1 MKIFIGPDSAT
12 KRQWIFEEMNR
23 GGEVTMITPEQS
35 TLAYESQMIR
45 MLDLP
50 GMIDVQV
57 TSLNHILNTL
67 SRDIYRPEQEAI
79 GDIGKKMLYRDILD
93 ELGSKLRIF
102 RHIDQPGFYEEL
114 EETIDRL
121 MRDAVPPEVLVELLN
136 DQEKDSLV
144 YNKLA
149 DLHLIYQRF
158 SQRITGEYF
167 DREQR
172 LQLFEKEGHRF
183 RLFSPEEV
191 WLVDFKHF
199 DDASLRMLKK
209 IAAHTKRV
217 CIALPYEP
225 DKPWIYQVTHETLGL
240 LRDTFSAE
248 VIEIKSE
255 TTPISKLAEQ
265 LVALDPTP
273 VPANLRVFA
282 AEDVYEEV
290 EFIGLDILRKL
301 RLDETFR
308 LEDIRIIA
316 ADLESYEFT
325 IKSVFSQLGL
335 PVFSDDRKSIVRNRV
350 VKSILALMNVY
361 LDGYRRED
369 VISFLKGYLGE
380 GLWDELDLF
389 ENYLIERGINYKR
402 FREPMADEAMEQ
414 LRLQFLGS
422 VLANEG
428 FYKKRRPIGAFC
440 DGLRELF
447 IKLKYPERIEETVKV
462 YEERGETEE
471 MLIITQVWNT
481 LIEAL
486 SQLKKVAGDK
496 QVSFRQFKTL
506 FDSSIKDLS
515 VGIIPPVE
523 GRITLATLHRS
534 THAPCRVL
542 YFCGMAEGVVPKD
555 YLDTGLLKHKE
566 KYRIKEFGYRYFD
579 TPEFNENLDVLD
591 QYIAL
596 SMVED
601 ELIFSY
607 AGGNYTS
614 EAMTPSLY
622 INRALGLSGAEVERG
637 LQAHYQEH
645 PDTAFR
651 YAVEAIR
658 EGRREIIHQVS
669 EAELHLIE
677 QALMNPVI
685 TPPIDRGG
693 RVVSASASRLEKFRR
708 CPYSYFV
715 QYDLKPAI
723 RREFK
728 VEAFDI
734 GDLYHLLIQ
743 RALEAYHD
751 KRMTRQTIAPFI
763 EQEMTKILRLEQF
776 ERFSH
781 TAASRYF
788 IERAKRISNFVI
800 GVLIDQI
807 ERSEF
812 VPTYFEKSIQVGL
825 DKFDLR
831 GKIDRIDVKDN
842 RFTVIDYK
850 TGSKTF
856 DLNSIYQGIDLQLTL
871 YADAFKSEQ
880 QMEPAGL
887 FYFNI
892 KDPILDESKDREKEI
907 RLSGI
912 KAGDISGLEV
922 GEGPSFFPNE
932 HVSDE
937 MMEKLTKRVRRL
949 SQSYIDRIEAGDI
962 AIRPIR
968 TNFLACDYCDFGA
981 ICRFDR
987 MRRGFSEEQVEKL
1000 KKDEIYERLMSED
1013 EKTE

>member
-1 MKIFIGPDSAT
+1 MRIYIGPDSAT
-12 KRQWIFEEMNR
+12 KRQFIFEQMNR
-23 GGEVTMITPEQS
+23 GGEVTVITPEQS

-57 TSLNHILNTL
+57 TSLSHIRNTL
-67 SRDIYRPEQEAI
+67 SRDIFTPEQEAI
-79 GDIGKKMLYRDILD
+79 GEIGRKMLYRDILD
-93 ELGSKLRIF
+93 ELGPRLRIF
-102 RHIDQPGFYEEL
+102 RNIDQPGFYEEL
-114 EETIDRL
+114 EATIDRL
-121 MRDAVPPEVLVELLN
+121 MRDGVGSEVFSELLEE
-136 DQEKDSLV
+136 QSPDSLV
-144 YNKLA
+144 YQKLA
-149 DLHLIYQRF
+149 DLQLIYQRF
-158 SQRITGEYF
+158 DERMTGEYF
-167 DREQR
+167 DLEQS
-172 LQLFEKEGHRF
+172 LALFEREGHRF

-199 DDASLRMLKK
+199 DDASLRMLRK
-209 IAAHTKRV
+209 ISAHTKRV
-217 CIALPYEP
+217 CIALAYEA
-225 DKPWIYQVTHETLGL
+225 DKPWIYQVTSDTLGL
-240 LRDTFSAE
+240 LVDTFSAE
-248 VIEIKSE
+248 VIEIKTDDTS
-255 TTPISKLAEQ
+255 IRRLAEG
-265 LVALDPTP
+265 LVALDPSP
-273 VPANLRVFA
+273 IEAPLRVFA

-290 EFIGLDILRKL
+290 EFIGLDILQKL
-301 RLDETFR
+301 RLDETLR
-308 LEDIRIIA
+308 LEDIRLIA

-335 PVFSDDRKSIVRNRV
+335 PVFSDDRKSIVRNRII
-350 VKSILALMNVY
+350 KSILALMNIY
-361 LDGYRRED
+361 LAGYRRED
-369 VISFLKGYLGE
+369 VISFLKGYLSE
-380 GLWDELDLF
+380 SDWDDLDRW
-389 ENYLIERGINYKR
+389 ENYVIERGINFKR
-402 FREPMADEAMEQ
+402 FREPMADEAMEA
-414 LRLQFLGS
+414 LRQRFLGP
-422 VLANEG
+422 VLSGES
-428 FYKKRRPIGAFC
+428 FYKQRRTIGAFC
-440 DGLRELF
+440 DGLRELL
-447 IKLKYPERIEETVKV
+447 ILLQYPERIEQTVKI

-471 MLIITQVWNT
+471 MLIITQVWNS
-481 LIEAL
+481 LIDAL
-486 SQLKKVAGDK
+486 SQLKKVAGHK
-496 QVSFRQFKTL
+496 EVSFRQYKRL
-506 FDSSIKDLS
+506 FDSAIKDLN

-542 YFCGMAEGVVPKD
+542 YFCGMAEGVVPRD

-591 QYIAL
+591 QFIAL

-601 ELIFSY
+601 ELIFTY

-614 EAMTPSLY
+614 ETMTPSLY
-622 INRALGLSGAEVERG
+622 INRGLGISGAEVERG
-637 LQAHYQEH
+637 LQRHYQEH

-658 EGRREIIHQVS
+658 EGRRELIHQLS
-669 EAELHLIE
+669 DHELHLIE
-677 QALMNPVI
+677 QALINPVI
-685 TPPIDRGG
+685 TPPVDRRGKK
-693 RVVSASASRLEKFRR
+693 VSASASRLERFRR

-715 QYDLKPAI
+715 RYDLKPVI
-723 RREFK
+723 RREFR

-743 RALEAYHD
+743 QALEAYHE
-751 KRMTRQTIAPFI
+751 KRLMRQSIPAFI
-763 EQEMTKILRLEQF
+763 DRLMDTVLSMEQY

-788 IERAKRISNFVI
+788 IERAKRVATFVI

-812 VPTYFEKSIQVGL
+812 VPTYFEKTIQVGL

-871 YADAFKSEQ
+871 YADAFKAEQ
-880 QMEPAGL
+880 AMEPAGL

-892 KDPILDESKDREKEI
+892 KDPILDEAKDRDKEL

-912 KAGDISGLEV
+912 KAGDISGLETA
-922 GEGPSFFPNE
+922 EGPSFYPSE
-932 HVSDE
+932 HISDE

-949 SQSYIDRIEAGDI
+949 SQSYVDRIEAGDI

-968 TNFLACDYCDFGA
+968 MNYLACDYCDFGA

-987 MRRGFSEEQVEKL
+987 LRQGFSEEMIEKL
-1000 KKDEIYERLMSED
+1000 KKDDIYERLME
-1013 EKTE
+1013 EETE